1 MKKTE
6 DVKIIELLF
15 KRDEEA
21 LTQLESK
28 YKNLYKSILTRIL
41 SDGEDISECEN
52 DVLLALWESIPP
64 NRPKNLSAYISK
76 IARNISINKFKYNN
90 CSKRSSGYTAALD
103 ELYECIPDK
112 SSQNSLD
119 AVEDQNRVKKIIS
132 EFLKN
137 LDDES
142 RILFIRRY
150 FYLETVSELSKRFNI
165 SENKISVK
173 LFRARK
179 KLHTFLEKGGIS
191 L

>member
-1 MKKTE
+1 MNVFPIK
-6 DVKIIELLF
+6 VPKILM
-15 KRDEEA
+15 
-21 LTQLESK
+21 
-28 YKNLYKSILTRIL
+28 
-41 SDGEDISECEN
+41 
-52 DVLLALWESIPP
+52 
-64 NRPKNLSAYISK
+64 
-76 IARNISINKFKYNN
+76 
-90 CSKRSSGYTAALD
+90 
-103 ELYECIPDK
+103 
-112 SSQNSLD
+112 D
-119 AVEDQNRVKKIIS
+119 AVEDQNRIKKIIS
-132 EFLKN
+132 EFLKK